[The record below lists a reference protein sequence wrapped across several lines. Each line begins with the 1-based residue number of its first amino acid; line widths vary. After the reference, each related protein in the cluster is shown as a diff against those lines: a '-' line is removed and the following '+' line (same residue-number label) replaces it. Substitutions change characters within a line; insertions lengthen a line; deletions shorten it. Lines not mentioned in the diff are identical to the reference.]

1 MRFKWDK
8 KYLYWGVTAFVVIC
22 CSIMFYY
29 LLFHGIRIQTAFR
42 RIIKILMP
50 FIYGFAIAYILSP
63 IVNMLEAKALEPLR
77 KKISKKPFTIKTR
90 KRIRVIA
97 IFITEVLAAFVIYG
111 LFAMLIPQ
119 ITKSIQSIVFQSSS
133 YLKNITGWINDMTI
147 KYPFLKDYIDVSNL
161 DLNAESIVE
170 WLNQNVDID
179 KYMSNLGGY
188 FSVFFT
194 GAYGFFR
201 QLFNFAIGIII
212 SVYLMNSKELFAGQA
227 KKIVYAVTEKHTGNR
242 FIKNMRF
249 VHKTF
254 IGFISGKLVDS
265 LIIGMLCFIGTT
277 ILQIPYPILVSVV
290 VGVTNVIP
298 FFGPY
303 LGAIPCALFIL
314 VISPIHCLY
323 FIIFIFVL
331 QQFDGNILGPK
342 ILGDSTG
349 LSGIWVIFAI
359 TFFGGLWGILGM
371 FVGVPVFAVI
381 FAFLKTIFERMLKK
395 KDLPTNTEEYV
406 HAKEINSDKEIVN
419 LDPSETIGRR
429 KNKIQQRGFFVSLFL
444 KIKNSFSRKNKKS
457 NTKSGKKRSAKNES
471 SINDINDSTLNDNDS
486 QNPEE

>member
-8 KYLYWGVTAFVVIC
+8 KYLYWGITAFIVIC
-22 CSIMFYY
+22 CSILFYY
-29 LLFHGIRIQTAFR
+29 LLFHGVRLQSAIRKVVR
-42 RIIKILMP
+42 ILMP
-50 FIYGFAIAYILSP
+50 FVYGFAIAYILAP
-63 IVNMLEAKALEPLR
+63 VVNMLEGKILEPIRHKICR
-77 KKISKKPFTIKTR
+77 KPVGIKTP

-97 IFITEVLAAFVIYG
+97 ILITEILALLTIYG

-147 KYPFLKDYIDVSNL
+147 KYPLLKDYIDVSNL
-161 DLNAESIVE
+161 DLNAESIVD

-179 KYMSNLGGY
+179 KYMSNIGGY
-188 FSVFFT
+188 FSVFFS

-201 QLFNFAIGIII
+201 QLFNFVIGIII
-212 SVYLMNSKELFAGQA
+212 SVYLLNSKELFAGQA

-254 IGFISGKLVDS
+254 IGFISGKAVDS

-277 ILQIPYPILVSVV
+277 ILQIPYPILVSVI

-303 LGAIPCALFIL
+303 LGAVPCALFIL

-323 FIIFIFVL
+323 FIIFIIIL

-349 LSGIWVIFAI
+349 LSSIWVIFAI
-359 TFFGGLWGILGM
+359 TFFGGLWGVLGM
-371 FVGVPVFAVI
+371 FVAVPVFAVI
-381 FAFLKTIFERMLKK
+381 FAILKTIFERMLKK
-395 KDLPTNTEEYV
+395 RNMPTATSDYIKV
-406 HAKEINSDKEIVN
+406 KEINKDMEFVE
-419 LDPSETIGRR
+419 LDPNETIGRR
-429 KNKIQQRGFFVSLFL
+429 KNKIKQHGFFVTLFL
-444 KIKNSFSRKNKKS
+444 KIKKQLCKCIRNMKNRNKNSNDNRKNDEKTMNAHKD
-457 NTKSGKKRSAKNES
+457 N
-471 SINDINDSTLNDNDS
+471 NDNNDK
-486 QNPEE
+486 